1 MRGAECGWRGEQKS
15 LFPELTECLKLSAS
29 SGENSSVL
37 LPLALASADMFPG
50 LAYRVPTVCTGLAY
64 GVHRPCLWTH
74 SPVDARPS
82 NTDTAGCC
90 VARPALTEERV
101 PDPRTTKV
109 HVRPPHLPGNRY
121 HRLLCLPAPLPLHSA
136 PAHALGPCFFSY
148 VGVCCACVHVHTHT
162 TCHIH
167 THTPACANT
176 HPAHTRTHTH
186 THVYMVRAYVDSWC
200 RTRTCHRHVT
210 CVCIPIRSQRVP
222 TDTCVC
228 IPKHSQRTPTTA
240 TSTHAYDRAS
250 VQCMCVHTY
259 MACGR
264 NTYMCISCSH
274 TCACRRQSRVSTL
287 LLRYYIMNVNTTTI
301 IQGLS
306 LIG

>member
-148 VGVCCACVHVHTHT
+148 VGVCCACVHVHTHNMS
-162 TCHIH
+162 H
-167 THTPACANT
+167 THSHACVRE
-176 HPAHTRTHTH
+176 HPPCT
-186 THVYMVRAYVDSWC
+186 
-200 RTRTCHRHVT
+200 
-210 CVCIPIRSQRVP
+210 
-222 TDTCVC
+222 
-228 IPKHSQRTPTTA
+228 
-240 TSTHAYDRAS
+240 S

-287 LLRYYIMNVNTTTI
+287 LP
-301 IQGLS
+301 
-306 LIG
+306 